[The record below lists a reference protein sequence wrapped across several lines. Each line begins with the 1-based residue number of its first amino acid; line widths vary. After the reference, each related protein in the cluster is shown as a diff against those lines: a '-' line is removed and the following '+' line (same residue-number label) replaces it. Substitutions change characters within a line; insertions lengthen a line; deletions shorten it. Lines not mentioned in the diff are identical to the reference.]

1 MANRPIFIPNY
12 QKISNN
18 DITIDNLVQ
27 IKNIDFT
34 WYSGLSI
41 ADKQKSITS
50 LHENAKK
57 TDGINNILEIS
68 TRSTERIGVALSAF
82 NLKIKTTKNNEI
94 SVESIYQSSKVFR
107 GNIQYL
113 DLLYK
118 SPAEAKKDERLKSS
132 GEIIAF
138 RPFGK
143 QEKEWNIN
151 PISAFYNW
159 IYINALMQH
168 PEYHQQLL
176 KYQAFTD
183 IEFNPK
189 KSLNCQAYAT
199 ALFCSLYKNDV
210 LDDVMQTPQSFL
222 TLYNVVTDKETSRQ
236 QQQCLDL
243 F

>member
-1 MANRPIFIPNY
+1 MATRPIFIPNY

-18 DITIDNLVQ
+18 NITMDNLVRIQ
-27 IKNIDFT
+27 NVDFT
-34 WYSGLSI
+34 WHSGLSI
-41 ADKQKSITS
+41 ADKQKSIAS
-50 LHENAKK
+50 LHENSKQL
-57 TDGINNILEIS
+57 DGINNILEIS
-68 TRSTERIGVALSAF
+68 TRSTEKLGVALSAF

-94 SVESIYQSSKVFR
+94 SVESIYQSSKVFQ

-159 IYINALMQH
+159 IYINVLMQH
-168 PEYHQQLL
+168 SEYHQQLL
-176 KYQAFTD
+176 NYQAFTD

-199 ALFCSLYKNDV
+199 ALFCSLYKNDL
-210 LDDVMQTPQSFL
+210 LDEVMKTPQSFL
-222 TLYNVVTDKETSRQ
+222 ELYKKDQSQKQPYLE
-236 QQQCLDL
+236 

>member
-1 MANRPIFIPNY
+1 MATRPIFMPNY

-18 DITIDNLVQ
+18 DIAIDNLVQ

-34 WYSGLSI
+34 WQSGLSI
-41 ADKQKSITS
+41 TDKQKSIAS

-57 TDGINNILEIS
+57 IDGVNHVLEIS
-68 TRSTERIGVALSAF
+68 TRSTEKLGVALSAF
-82 NLKIKTTKNNEI
+82 NLKIRTTKNNEI
-94 SVESIYQSSKVFR
+94 PVECIYQSSKLFQ

-113 DLLYK
+113 DLLHK

-143 QEKEWNIN
+143 QEKEWNVN

-168 PEYHQQLL
+168 SEYHKQLL
-176 KYQAFTD
+176 NYQAFTD

-199 ALFCSLYKNDV
+199 ALFCSLYKNEL
-210 LDDVMQTPQSFL
+210 LDEIMQTPQRFL
-222 TLYNVVTDKETSRQ
+222 TLYKTDK
-236 QQQCLDL
+236 
-243 F
+243 

>member
-1 MANRPIFIPNY
+1 MATRPIFMPNY

-27 IKNIDFT
+27 VKNIDFT
-34 WYSGLSI
+34 WQSGLSI
-41 ADKQKSITS
+41 ADKQKSIAS

-57 TDGINNILEIS
+57 IDGVNHVLEIS
-68 TRSTERIGVALSAF
+68 TRSTEKIGVALSAF
-82 NLKIKTTKNNEI
+82 NLKIRTTKNNEI
-94 SVESIYQSSKVFR
+94 PVECIYQSSKLFQ

-113 DLLYK
+113 DLLHK

-143 QEKEWNIN
+143 QEKEWNVN

-168 PEYHQQLL
+168 SEYHKQLL
-176 KYQAFTD
+176 NYQAFTD

-199 ALFCSLYKNDV
+199 ALFCSLYKNKL
-210 LDDVMQTPQSFL
+210 LDEIMQIPQRFL
-222 TLYNVVTDKETSRQ
+222 TLYKTDKE
-236 QQQCLDL
+236 
-243 F
+243 

>member
-1 MANRPIFIPNY
+1 MATRPIFIPNY

-18 DITIDNLVQ
+18 NITMNNLVRIQ
-27 IKNIDFT
+27 NVDFT
-34 WYSGLSI
+34 WYSGLAIS
-41 ADKQKSITS
+41 DKQKSIAS
-50 LHENAKK
+50 LHENGKQL
-57 TDGINNILEIS
+57 DGIKNILEIS
-68 TRSTERIGVALSAF
+68 TRSTEKLGVALSAF
-82 NLKIKTTKNNEI
+82 NLKVKTNNNNEI
-94 SVESIYQSSKVFR
+94 SVECIYQSSKVFKD
-107 GNIQYL
+107 NIQYL

-118 SPAEAKKDERLKSS
+118 SPAEAKKDERLKSA

-159 IYINALMQH
+159 IYINALMKH

-176 KYQAFTD
+176 EYQAFTD

-199 ALFCSLYKNDV
+199 ALFCSLYKNDL
-210 LDDVMQTPQSFL
+210 LDEVMKTPQSFL
-222 TLYNVVTDKETSRQ
+222 ELYKKDQSQKQPYLE
-236 QQQCLDL
+236 

>member
-1 MANRPIFIPNY
+1 MATRPIFIPNY

-41 ADKQKSITS
+41 PDKQKSIAS

-68 TRSTERIGVALSAF
+68 TRSTEKIGVALSAF

-94 SVESIYQSSKVFR
+94 SVESIYQSSKVFQ

-118 SPAEAKKDERLKSS
+118 SPAEAKTDPRLKTS
-132 GEIIAF
+132 GNLVAF
-138 RPFGK
+138 RTFGK
-143 QEKEWNIN
+143 TEKEWDVN
-151 PISAFYNW
+151 PISAYYNW
-159 IYINALMQH
+159 IYLNALIQH
-168 PEYHQQLL
+168 PEYHEPLL
-176 KYQAFTD
+176 EYHAFTD

-189 KSLNCQAYAT
+189 KSLNCQAYAA
-199 ALFCSLYKNDV
+199 ALFCSLYKNN
-210 LDDVMQTPQSFL
+210 LLEEIMKTPQNFL
-222 TLYNVVTDKETSRQ
+222 SLYQKPNET
-236 QQQCLDL
+236 LDL
-243 F
+243 FN

>member
-1 MANRPIFIPNY
+1 MATRPIFMPNY

-27 IKNIDFT
+27 VKNIDFT
-34 WYSGLSI
+34 WQSGLSI
-41 ADKQKSITS
+41 ADKQKSIAS

-57 TDGINNILEIS
+57 IDGVNHVLEIS
-68 TRSTERIGVALSAF
+68 TRSTEKIGVALSAF
-82 NLKIKTTKNNEI
+82 NLKIRTTKNNEMP
-94 SVESIYQSSKVFR
+94 VECIYQSSKLFQD
-107 GNIQYL
+107 NIQYL
-113 DLLYK
+113 DLLHK

-143 QEKEWNIN
+143 QEKEWNVN

-168 PEYHQQLL
+168 SEYHKKLL
-176 KYQAFTD
+176 NYQAFTD

-199 ALFCSLYKNDV
+199 ALFCSLYKNEL
-210 LDDVMQTPQSFL
+210 LDEIMQTPQRFL
-222 TLYNVVTDKETSRQ
+222 TLYKTDKE
-236 QQQCLDL
+236 
-243 F
+243 

>member
-1 MANRPIFIPNY
+1 MATRPIFIPNY
-12 QKISNN
+12 KKISNN

-27 IKNIDFT
+27 IKNVDFT
-34 WYSGLSI
+34 WHSGLSI
-41 ADKQKSITS
+41 ADKQKSIAS

-57 TDGINNILEIS
+57 IDGVNHVLEIS
-68 TRSTERIGVALSAF
+68 TRSTEKLGVALSAF
-82 NLKIKTTKNNEI
+82 NLKIRTTKNNEI
-94 SVESIYQSSKVFR
+94 PVECVYQSSKVFQ
-107 GNIQYL
+107 GNVQYL
-113 DLLYK
+113 DFLHK

-143 QEKEWNIN
+143 QEKEWNVN

-168 PEYHQQLL
+168 SEYHKQLL
-176 KYQAFTD
+176 NYQAFTD

-199 ALFCSLYKNDV
+199 ALFCSLYKKEL
-210 LDDVMQTPQSFL
+210 LDEIMQTPQRFL
-222 TLYNVVTDKETSRQ
+222 TLYKTDKNN
-236 QQQCLDL
+236 
-243 F
+243 

>member
-1 MANRPIFIPNY
+1 MATRPIFMPNY
-12 QKISNN
+12 QKISND

-27 IKNIDFT
+27 IKNVDFT
-34 WYSGLSI
+34 WQSGLSI
-41 ADKQKSITS
+41 TDKQKSIAS

-57 TDGINNILEIS
+57 IDGVNHVLEIS
-68 TRSTERIGVALSAF
+68 TRSTEKLGVALSAF
-82 NLKIKTTKNNEI
+82 NLKIRTTKNNEI
-94 SVESIYQSSKVFR
+94 PVECIYQSSKLFQ

-113 DLLYK
+113 DLLHK

-143 QEKEWNIN
+143 QEKEWNVN

-168 PEYHQQLL
+168 SEYHKQLL
-176 KYQAFTD
+176 NYQAFTD

-199 ALFCSLYKNDV
+199 ALFCSLYKNEL
-210 LDDVMQTPQSFL
+210 LDEIMQTPQRFL
-222 TLYNVVTDKETSRQ
+222 TLYKTDK
-236 QQQCLDL
+236 
-243 F
+243 

>member
-1 MANRPIFIPNY
+1 MATRPIFMPNY

-27 IKNIDFT
+27 VKNIDFT
-34 WYSGLSI
+34 WHSGLSI
-41 ADKQKSITS
+41 ADKQKSIAS
-50 LHENAKK
+50 LHENTKK
-57 TDGINNILEIS
+57 TDGVNHVLEIS
-68 TRSTERIGVALSAF
+68 TRSTEKLGVALSAF
-82 NLKIKTTKNNEI
+82 NLKIRTTKNNEI
-94 SVESIYQSSKVFR
+94 PVECIYQSSKVFQ
-107 GNIQYL
+107 GNVQYL
-113 DLLYK
+113 DLLHK

-143 QEKEWNIN
+143 QEKEWNVN

-168 PEYHQQLL
+168 SEYHKQLL
-176 KYQAFTD
+176 NYQAFTD

-199 ALFCSLYKNDV
+199 ALFCSLYKNEL
-210 LDDVMQTPQSFL
+210 LDDIMQTPQRFL
-222 TLYNVVTDKETSRQ
+222 TLYKTDKE
-236 QQQCLDL
+236 
-243 F
+243 

>member
-1 MANRPIFIPNY
+1 MATRPIFMPNY
-12 QKISNN
+12 QKISND

-27 IKNIDFT
+27 IKNVDFT
-34 WYSGLSI
+34 WQSGLSI
-41 ADKQKSITS
+41 TDKQKSIAS

-57 TDGINNILEIS
+57 LDGINHVLEIS
-68 TRSTERIGVALSAF
+68 TRSTEKLGVALSAF
-82 NLKIKTTKNNEI
+82 NLKIRTTKNNEI
-94 SVESIYQSSKVFR
+94 PVECIYQSSKVFQD
-107 GNIQYL
+107 NIQYL
-113 DLLYK
+113 ELLHK

-143 QEKEWNIN
+143 QEKEWNVN

-168 PEYHQQLL
+168 SEYHKKLL
-176 KYQAFTD
+176 NYQAFTD

-199 ALFCSLYKNDV
+199 ALFCSLYKNEL
-210 LDDVMQTPQSFL
+210 LDEIMQKPQSFL
-222 TLYNVVTDKETSRQ
+222 TIYKTDKE
-236 QQQCLDL
+236 
-243 F
+243 

>member
-1 MANRPIFIPNY
+1 MATRPIFMPNY
-12 QKISNN
+12 QKISDN

-27 IKNIDFT
+27 VKNIDFT
-34 WYSGLSI
+34 WHSGLSI
-41 ADKQKSITS
+41 ADKQKSIAS

-57 TDGINNILEIS
+57 IDSVNHVLEIS
-68 TRSTERIGVALSAF
+68 TRSTEKIGVALSAF
-82 NLKIKTTKNNEI
+82 NLKIRTTKNNEI
-94 SVESIYQSSKVFR
+94 PVECIYQSSKLFQ

-113 DLLYK
+113 NLLHK

-143 QEKEWNIN
+143 QEKEWNVN

-168 PEYHQQLL
+168 SEYYKKLL
-176 KYQAFTD
+176 NYQAFTD

-199 ALFCSLYKNDV
+199 ALFCSLYKNEL
-210 LDDVMQTPQSFL
+210 LDEIMQTPQRFL
-222 TLYNVVTDKETSRQ
+222 TLYKTDKE
-236 QQQCLDL
+236 
-243 F
+243 

>member
-1 MANRPIFIPNY
+1 MATRPIFMPNY
-12 QKISNN
+12 QKISDN

-27 IKNIDFT
+27 IKNIGFT
-34 WYSGLSI
+34 WQSGLSI
-41 ADKQKSITS
+41 AEKQKSIAS
-50 LHENAKK
+50 LHENAQK
-57 TDGINNILEIS
+57 TDGVNHVLEIS
-68 TRSTERIGVALSAF
+68 TRSTEKIGVSLSAF
-82 NLKIKTTKNNEI
+82 NLKIRTTKNNEI
-94 SVESIYQSSKVFR
+94 PVECIYQSSKLFQ

-113 DLLYK
+113 DLLHK

-143 QEKEWNIN
+143 QEKEWNVN

-168 PEYHQQLL
+168 SEYHRQLL
-176 KYQAFTD
+176 EYQAFTD

-199 ALFCSLYKNDV
+199 ALFCSLYKNDL
-210 LDDVMQTPQSFL
+210 LDKIMQTPQSFL
-222 TLYNVVTDKETSRQ
+222 TIYKTDKE
-236 QQQCLDL
+236 
-243 F
+243 

>member
-1 MANRPIFIPNY
+1 MATRPIFIPNY

-18 DITIDNLVQ
+18 DIIIDNLVQ
-27 IKNIDFT
+27 INNIDFT
-34 WYSGLSI
+34 WHSGLSI
-41 ADKQKSITS
+41 ADKQKSIAS
-50 LHENAKK
+50 LHENAKQV
-57 TDGINNILEIS
+57 DGINNILEIS
-68 TRSTERIGVALSAF
+68 TRSTEKIGVALSAF
-82 NLKIKTTKNNEI
+82 NLKIRTTKNNEI
-94 SVESIYQSSKVFR
+94 SVESIYQSSKVFQ

-118 SPAEAKKDERLKSS
+118 SPAEAKKDERLKSA

-168 PEYHQQLL
+168 PEYYQQLL
-176 KYQAFTD
+176 EYQAFTD

-199 ALFCSLYKNDV
+199 ALFCSLYKNDL
-210 LDDVMQTPQSFL
+210 LDDVMKTPQSFL
-222 TLYNVVTDKETSRQ
+222 TLYNVVTNKEAS
-236 QQQCLDL
+236 QQCLDL